1 MYWNNC
7 WVSPFNKSNFLN
19 KTIFLEKLFH
29 FFFSE
34 KLFQFFFTSTLTNKN
49 IFNFY
54 KNIFTNKPIFIK
66 RNFNLIEFAGKNLPK
81 LKKIK
86 YNITKL
92 WVVKYNSYILL
103 SLFCFFY
110 FKIKK
115 TKKQNIRIKKQNFFF
130 FKISQTTFWK
140 RRKKKIFNKSY
151 FNIKT
156 HLVF

>member
-7 WVSPFNKSNFLN
+7 WVSSFNKSNFLN

-92 WVVKYNSYILL
+92 
-103 SLFCFFY
+103 
-110 FKIKK
+110 
-115 TKKQNIRIKKQNFFF
+115 
-130 FKISQTTFWK
+130 
-140 RRKKKIFNKSY
+140 
-151 FNIKT
+151 
-156 HLVF
+156 